1 MFYSVLFIIFEDEIF
16 KYSQA
21 QSQIGD
27 GKIVLE

>member
-1 MFYSVLFIIFEDEIF
+1 MSYSVLFIIFEDDFF

-27 GKIVLE
+27 RKIVLE